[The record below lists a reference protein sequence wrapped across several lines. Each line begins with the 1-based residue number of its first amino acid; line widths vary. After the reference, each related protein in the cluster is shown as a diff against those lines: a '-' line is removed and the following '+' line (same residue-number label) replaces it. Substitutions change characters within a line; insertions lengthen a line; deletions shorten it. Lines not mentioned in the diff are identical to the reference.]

1 VAKGEARKVT
11 RRELIG
17 SSAAAGGAALVVG
30 GVAGYFIGNSTADEG
45 DGGTAAGSG
54 EGGEEIRAVGIFPL
68 GGFIAA
74 DGQEMRNGTVMAI
87 DELNANGGILGAQIK
102 YIEIDDG
109 DSLAEDVTT
118 AFNRAV
124 ETENPD
130 VIVSGYHLASGPE
143 FDIVA
148 DAGRLYYNVNTQQRW
163 IDLYDKDPA
172 RYWGSFQCDPA
183 DTWYGGGFALWL
195 NELVESGAVKL
206 DKTAAILAGDDA
218 YDSFIAQNFESKIKE
233 LGWDVIHKGTFT
245 AGKVPDWGPLL
256 AKVRS
261 SPPGMLFTTD
271 YNPADDAAMAK
282 QWAQNPV
289 PGTLVYQQYGPSVP
303 EYLKLAG
310 DAANGMI
317 WATVLGLLP
326 DQIGNDF
333 RKRYEA
339 KFGNPP
345 GWANAGGCYDT
356 VNVWAKAVTAAGT
369 WSDYKRV
376 AAETEKVIHR
386 GTTGSISFKSHAG
399 LAYPG
404 QTPDPSLGQ
413 AHIIVQLQDGEHVVI
428 SPDPYTTGE
437 FQPPPW
443 FTA

>member
-1 VAKGEARKVT
+1 MAQREPRKVT

-17 SSAAAGGAALVVG
+17 TSAAAGGAALVAG
-30 GVAGYFIGNSTADEG
+30 GLGGYFIGNSTADDEG
-45 DGGTAAGSG
+45 GGTAAGAG
-54 EGGEEIRAVGIFPL
+54 AGGEIRAVGIFPL

-183 DTWYGGGFALWL
+183 DTWYGGGFGLWL

-261 SPPGMLFTTD
+261 NPPGMLFTAD

-310 DAANGMI
+310 DAANGMV